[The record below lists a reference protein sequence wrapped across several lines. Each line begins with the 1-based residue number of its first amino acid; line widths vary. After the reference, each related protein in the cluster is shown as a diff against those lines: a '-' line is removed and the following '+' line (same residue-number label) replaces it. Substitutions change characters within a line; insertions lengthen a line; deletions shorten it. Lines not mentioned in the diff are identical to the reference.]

1 MKARLGPSRHPRRRR
16 PPDPARLPASMNK
29 QKWIIVIL
37 ALGLMG
43 GAAALLTRMRGTQK
57 LGQPAVKTTAIPGS
71 QRLQVQLP
79 ERVLDCTSE
88 AIEVD
93 KATLGWLPQDTSFGQ
108 RVYKA
113 PDGFQTSV
121 NVVLMGRDR
130 TSIHKTEFCLEGQGW
145 VIDRNVSSDATV
157 RMDRP
162 FPYDLPVTKFVA
174 TKQVTLQGQS
184 VTARGIYV
192 LWFVA
197 DNDEYTSRHW
207 QRMWW
212 MARDLFRTGVL
223 QRWAMIG
230 YFTVC
235 APGHEDAAFERLK
248 KLMAASVPEFQMIPR
263 KAHTE

>member
-1 MKARLGPSRHPRRRR
+1 
-16 PPDPARLPASMNK
+16 MNK
-29 QKWIIVIL
+29 QKWIIVML

-43 GAAALLTRMRGTQK
+43 GTAALLVRMRATQR
-57 LGQPAVKTTAIPGS
+57 LGQPAVKTSPIPDS
-71 QRLQVQLP
+71 ERLQVQLP

-93 KATLGWLPQDTSFGQ
+93 KTTLGWLPQDTSFGQ

-130 TSIHKTEFCLEGQGW
+130 TSIHKTEFCLQGQGW
-145 VIDRNVSSDATV
+145 VIDRNASSQTIV

-162 FPYDLPVTKFVA
+162 FPYDLPVTKFVT
-174 TKQVTLQGQS
+174 TKQVTIEGQS

-197 DNDEYTSRHW
+197 GNDEYTARPW

-212 MARDLFRTGVL
+212 MARDLLCTGVL
-223 QRWAMIG
+223 QRWASIG
-230 YFTVC
+230 YFAPC
-235 APGHEDAAFERLK
+235 APGQEDATFERMK
-248 KLMAASVPEFQMIPR
+248 KFIAASAPEFQLVPR
-263 KAHTE
+263 PANTARAAAP